1 MLNSELKGFYPFCR
15 KRAQK
20 NMEISYEFDAFLKSA
35 ETFVK
40 KIDAAKE
47 KEFEWKMNKL
57 REIEHHMQAI
67 NSLAPTEENEGV
79 VIARYTCEHVLY
91 SKYVEA
97 ESKATVLSKAVSDVE
112 ISENLPESLRVKGTE
127 IKAYVDEIKAHL
139 QKVSNVIGEIAKM
152 VSGYS

>member
-1 MLNSELKGFYPFCR
+1 
-15 KRAQK
+15 
-20 NMEISYEFDAFLKSA
+20 MEISYGFDDFLKSA

-40 KIDAAKE
+40 RIDAVKE

-97 ESKATVLSKAVSDVE
+97 ESKATVLSKVVSGVK

-127 IKAYVDEIKAHL
+127 ITGYADKINEHL